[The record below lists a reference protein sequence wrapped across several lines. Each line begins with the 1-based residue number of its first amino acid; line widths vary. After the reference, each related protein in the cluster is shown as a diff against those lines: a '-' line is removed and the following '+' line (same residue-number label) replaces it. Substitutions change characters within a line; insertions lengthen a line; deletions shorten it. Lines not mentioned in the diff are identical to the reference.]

1 MSLIYTVCT
10 CVIIAAYVVMAVAA
24 VATGH
29 PREGLIA
36 VLFGASN
43 AIIFFW
49 R

>member
-1 MSLIYTVCT
+1 MNPLYAICT
-10 CVIIAAYVVMAVAA
+10 CVIIATYGVMAVAA

-29 PREGLIA
+29 PREAVIA

-43 AIIFFW
+43 AVIFFG